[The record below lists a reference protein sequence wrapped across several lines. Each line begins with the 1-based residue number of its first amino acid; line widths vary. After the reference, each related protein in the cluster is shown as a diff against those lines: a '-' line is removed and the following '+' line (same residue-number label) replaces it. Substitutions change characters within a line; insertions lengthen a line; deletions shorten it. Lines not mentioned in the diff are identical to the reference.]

1 MLTRQCL
8 SQEQVVC
15 SAAQQR
21 VRQFQSHGT
30 VISGHREPRHWPPSL
45 TKIFSHQRPEHP
57 FLLCSLIHIEIR
69 QSSAIFKRRD
79 RSSAL
84 SLDFVSV
91 PPRIPPLSPMSQADP
106 SCIPIA
112 SENVKTCA
120 AQAWTEARPVAESLP
135 KPMRST
141 FARFFPTD
149 ACEAPISAAIS
160 ELKVRSSICK
170 YVKSFANAVSTK
182 SQSANA
188 VAPPN
193 TSNYKM
199 GGFVFFPG
207 RSLVGQTFTIMIPL
221 HITGNTSVDGLALN
235 MDHFYHI
242 PRKCDIEVSEGAKLV
257 ALIIDFD

>member
-1 MLTRQCL
+1 
-8 SQEQVVC
+8 
-15 SAAQQR
+15 
-21 VRQFQSHGT
+21 
-30 VISGHREPRHWPPSL
+30 
-45 TKIFSHQRPEHP
+45 
-57 FLLCSLIHIEIR
+57 
-69 QSSAIFKRRD
+69 
-79 RSSAL
+79 
-84 SLDFVSV
+84 
-91 PPRIPPLSPMSQADP
+91 
-106 SCIPIA
+106 
-112 SENVKTCA
+112 
-120 AQAWTEARPVAESLP
+120 
-135 KPMRST
+135 MRST

-149 ACEAPISAAIS
+149 ACEAPISTAIS

-170 YVKSFANAVSTK
+170 SVKSIVKDFSTK

-188 VAPPN
+188 LALAN

-221 HITGNTSVDGLALN
+221 HITGNIYVDGSVLN